1 MNKSTPGSQLAR
13 TGAEAIFES
22 FDSFHNQFKAITLR
36 AGNRFLNREWPG
48 VQKDAAQ
55 RLGLYRNMIGEIE
68 VEIRR
73 LLEDALIDRSV
84 WIAMKS
90 VYSGLIRRRNDWEI
104 AETYFNSVT
113 RRIFFTVGVDPQIE
127 FVNTEFDTPPTST
140 SNNVYRSYLPKN
152 GSTDAA
158 ELLLRILK
166 DCEFKVKIQNPDQW
180 AAAAAEQILRHVET
194 GNEFTPVERI
204 DVAGSIFYRS
214 KGAYLLGRIM
224 TAKCQW
230 PLAIALQH
238 PKEGIEIDAV
248 LLDEEGLSIL
258 FSFTRS
264 YFLACTDRPYDL
276 VRFLKSIMPHKRIAE
291 LYNAIGYNKHGKT
304 ELYRDIVHFTSECGS
319 EQFTLSPGK
328 PGLVMIVFNMAH
340 DDLVIK
346 LIRDR
351 FRSPKTTTRNEVIEK
366 YDLVFRHDRAGRLV
380 EAHTFEHLKF
390 DRCWFSDEL
399 LDELRKEAHETVVI
413 QESDVIIRHA
423 YVERR
428 VTPLDMY
435 LRTAGPESASV
446 ALVDYGNAIKDL
458 AVSNIFP
465 GDMLLKNFGVT
476 RHGRVVFYDYDE
488 LCPLMG
494 CNFRKIP
501 PARFEEDELAD
512 EPWYLVGP
520 NDVFPE
526 EMARFL
532 GLSPELFKILMQH
545 HADLF
550 GVAFWLKAQDAI
562 RAGEIIHI
570 LPYPQN
576 KRLIQ
581 TRPHI
586 N

>member
-1 MNKSTPGSQLAR
+1 MNKSTPSSQLAK
-13 TGAEAIFES
+13 TGAEAIYDS
-22 FDSFHNQFKAITLR
+22 FDSFHNQFKSITLR
-36 AGNRFLNREWPG
+36 AGTRFLNREWPG
-48 VQKDAAQ
+48 VQEDAAR
-55 RLGLYRNMIGEIE
+55 RLGLYRNKVGEIE

-73 LLEDALIDRSV
+73 LLGVFFIDRSV
-84 WIAMKS
+84 WMAMNS
-90 VYSGLIRRRNDWEI
+90 IYSGLIRQRNDWDI

-113 RRIFFTVGVDPQIE
+113 RRIFSTVGVDPQIE
-127 FVNTEFDTPPTST
+127 FVNSDFDTPPSST
-140 SNNVYRSYLPKN
+140 VNNVYRSYLPPN
-152 GSTDAA
+152 DSTDAS
-158 ELLLRILK
+158 ELILNILE
-166 DCEFKVKIQNPDQW
+166 DCDIKANMQYPDQW
-180 AAAAAEQILRHVET
+180 AAAAAEHIRQHIDT
-194 GNEFTPVERI
+194 GNCFTPVERI
-204 DVAGSIFYRS
+204 DMVCSIFYRS
-214 KGAYLLGRIM
+214 KGAYLLGRII
-224 TAKCQW
+224 TAQDQW
-230 PLAIALQH
+230 PFAIALQH
-238 PKEGIEIDAV
+238 PQEGIEIDAV
-248 LLDEEGLSIL
+248 LLDEESLSIL

-304 ELYRDIVHFTSECGS
+304 ELYRDIVNFTRECGS
-319 EQFTLSPGK
+319 EQFALSPGK

-351 FRSPKTTTRNEVIEK
+351 FSSPKTTTRNEVIDK
-366 YDLVFRHDRAGRLV
+366 YELVFRHDRAGRLV
-380 EAHTFEHLKF
+380 EAHTFEYLKF

-399 LDELRKEAHETVVI
+399 LDELRREADETVVI
-413 QESDVIIRHA
+413 QESDVVIRHA

-428 VTPLDMY
+428 VTPLDIY
-435 LRTAGPESASV
+435 LRTTDLESASA

-488 LCPLMG
+488 LCPLMV

-501 PARFEEDELAD
+501 PTRFEEDELAD

-526 EMARFL
+526 EMVRFL
-532 GLSPELFKILMQH
+532 GLPPELLEILMQH

-550 GVAFWLKAQDAI
+550 GVDFWLNAQEAI

-576 KRLIQ
+576 KRLIL